1 MWIFTTIAI
10 FQCKVTDWWIFQPQD
25 ALQANVHFCNHL
37 PILQPCFFK
46 WRILQP
52 NVGYYNLRDNNNNN
66 SNNNNNNRK
75 KQTRQSK
82 MKKGKKQQLLQKN
95 PRKQEQH
102 QQKTKASKQT

>member
-52 NVGYYNLRDNNNNN
+52 NVGYYNLRDNNNN
-66 SNNNNNNRK
+66 SNNNNNRK

-82 MKKGKKQQLLQKN
+82 MKKGKKQLLQKN

>member
-52 NVGYYNLRDNNNNN
+52 NVGYYNLRDNNNN

>member
-66 SNNNNNNRK
+66 SNNNNNRK

>member
-52 NVGYYNLRDNNNNN
+52 NVGYYNLRDNNNN
-66 SNNNNNNRK
+66 SNNNNNRK